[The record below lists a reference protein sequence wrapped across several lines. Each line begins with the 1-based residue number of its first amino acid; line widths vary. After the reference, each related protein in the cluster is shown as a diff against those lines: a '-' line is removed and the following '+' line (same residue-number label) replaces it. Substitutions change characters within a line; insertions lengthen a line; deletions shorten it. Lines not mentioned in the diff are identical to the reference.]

1 MESHLLPVYNK
12 ARLLYIQF
20 ERSTQKAPLNMKRS
34 KIAEIECAIVELM
47 CDISDANE
55 QERDKRARL
64 EYISRAI
71 KRLHRVKVLVRVLYD
86 LNVITKKGF
95 GAIALAEENV
105 ARQLAGWEKSTI
117 SSAE

>member
-1 MESHLLPVYNK
+1 MESHQLPVYNK
-12 ARLLYIQF
+12 ARLLYLQL
-20 ERSTQKAPLNMKRS
+20 ERSTQKVPLNMKRG
-34 KIAEIECAIVELM
+34 KIAEIEGKVFDLM

-55 QERDKRARL
+55 QEKDKRARL
-64 EYISRAI
+64 EYISQAI
-71 KRLHRVKVLVRVLYD
+71 KRLHKVKVMVRVLYD

-95 GAIALAEENV
+95 GAIVLAEENV